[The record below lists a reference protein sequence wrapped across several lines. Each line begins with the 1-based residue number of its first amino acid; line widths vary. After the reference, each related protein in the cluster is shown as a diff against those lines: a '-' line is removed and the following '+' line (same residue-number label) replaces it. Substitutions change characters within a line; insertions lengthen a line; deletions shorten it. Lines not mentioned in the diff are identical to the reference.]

1 MLGIASSGCINGNL
15 SSQTSSTSPVTPTEK
30 WTVVLTLVGPSGE
43 KNLTLD
49 ELRKLPQAEGT
60 GGYKTKL
67 GSIKDIRYLQGGPPE
82 SVLEKNPLVVYEGG
96 RFKIPEMGI
105 DNLKRIKVEK

>member
-1 MLGIASSGCINGNL
+1 MHKRQPVFSDELNIPRYSNG
-15 SSQTSSTSPVTPTEK
+15 K

-60 GGYKTKL
+60 GGYKTKF

-82 SVLEKNPLVVYEGG
+82 SVLEKNPLVVYEDG
-96 RFKIPEMGI
+96 RFKIPEM
-105 DNLKRIKVEK
+105 E